1 MIKRRLGRSG
11 IEVSALGLGCM
22 EIGGKME
29 DREGYLL
36 DNPAKGKAPM
46 FFLGKV
52 DDEQSIRALA
62 YALDAGVN
70 FFDTAPAYGAGHSE
84 RVLGRAFAGKRDK
97 VVIATK
103 FGKLIDENENWFGR
117 YPSARAVIE
126 NIAKEC
132 DESLRR
138 LGTDYIDLYQY
149 HQMDFNLIEYAD
161 EVIEI
166 LERLVTKGKIRY
178 YGWSTDDPTCIR
190 RFAQGEHCTAIQHS
204 LNILADAP
212 EQLAL
217 CDEFDQASIARGIFG
232 MGFLTGKYTAENYK
246 TLLAKDDFRHR
257 MAPSFVPLLEKLGQV
272 HDILTSNGRTLP
284 QGALAWVWARSRRSI
299 PIPGFRTFK
308 QVKANI
314 EAVNYGPLTEAQ
326 MDQIDRVLERE
337 ATYQD

>member
-1 MIKRRLGRSG
+1 MKRRLGRSE

-22 EIGGKME
+22 EIGGQME
-29 DREGYLL
+29 DRERYLL
-36 DNPAKGKAPM
+36 DNTIKSKASM
-46 FFLGKV
+46 FFLGNIN
-52 DDEQSIRALA
+52 DEQSIQALA
-62 YALDAGVN
+62 YALDAGIN

-84 RVLGRAFAGKRDK
+84 RVLGCAFAGNRDK

-103 FGKLIDENENWFGR
+103 FGKLINENENWFGR

-126 NIAKEC
+126 NIVREC

-178 YGWSTDDPTCIR
+178 YGWSTDDPICIQTC
-190 RFAQGEHCTAIQHS
+190 AQGEHCTAIQHN

-212 EQLAL
+212 VQLAL
-217 CDEFDQASIARGIFG
+217 CDEFDQASIARGTFS

-246 TLLAKDDFRHR
+246 TLLAEDDFRHR
-257 MAPSFVPLLEKLGQV
+257 MAPSFMPLLEKLDQV
-272 HDILTSNGRTLP
+272 RNFLTSHGRTIP
-284 QGALAWVWARSRRSI
+284 QGALAWIWARSRRSI
-299 PIPGFRTFK
+299 PIPGFRTFE

-314 EAVNYGPLTEAQ
+314 EAVNYGPLTEEQ
-326 MDQIDRVLERE
+326 MDQIDSVLERE
-337 ATYQD
+337 GTYRD